1 MITEKR
7 YKELLNFS
15 RVLCN
20 QYDCNIDDNVLE
32 YLHDFIIY
40 TQSKIDLQTAND
52 NIVFIYMRNFFI
64 NKLKKKKYLQEELSE
79 YQEAHNEIDVEY
91 EEKINKTTQLKLQA
105 IEEVK
110 NTLTDPRQI
119 DVFNQHII
127 NRKSQRKL
135 ARENDINHYVIHRIA
150 KKITQKIKNKYDE
163 LYKLQKQ
170 NTNTNDKSI

>member
-1 MITEKR
+1 MKI
-7 YKELLNFS
+7 LFL
-15 RVLCN
+15 
-20 QYDCNIDDNVLE
+20 D
-32 YLHDFIIY
+32 HDGVVCLAPEWGGRK
-40 TQSKIDLQTAND
+40 QKIRLWNKNNPDK
-52 NIVFIYMRNFFI
+52 FIYGD
-64 NKLKKKKYLQEELSE
+64 YD
-79 YQEAHNEIDVEY
+79 ANEIDVEY

>member
-15 RVLCN
+15 SVLCN
-20 QYDCNIDDNVLE
+20 QYECYTENNVME

-40 TQSKIDLQTAND
+40 TQPKLDLQTSND
-52 NIVFIYMRNFFI
+52 NIVFIYMRNFYV
-64 NKLKKKKYLQEELSE
+64 NKLKKKKYLHEELSE
-79 YQEAHNEIDVEY
+79 YQQAHDEIDVEY
-91 EEKINKTTQLKLQA
+91 QQKISKTTQLKLQA

-110 NTLTDPRQI
+110 NTLTDPREI

-135 ARENDINHYVIHRIA
+135 ARENDINHYVIHRVA